1 MSTHPSQTGL
11 AGVAMLV
18 NEFPPGVVGG
28 AERQAERL
36 AAYLARAGHAVRV
49 LTRAAGERAGPES
62 RDGFMIDWIAARGP
76 GKLRTVTYMLGA
88 LAVLWQRRREYAV
101 IHAHLAFGPALAG
114 VLAGRWLGKPVLV
127 KFGNS
132 GEFGEVQVS
141 SRSARGRLRLG
152 TLRRYADICVVLDQA
167 AERELLAA
175 GFRRERVLRMQNG
188 IDAAAHAPRQPRA
201 EAKRALDLQGR
212 RVAMFAGRLVPQKA
226 LDTLL
231 RALPAARTENPS
243 LLLVIAGEGPE
254 RARLEQQADA
264 LGLLAHVRFIGP
276 VDDVRPW
283 MEAADIFVLP
293 SVSEGQSNALLEAMA
308 AGLACVATDVGG
320 TADLLEQSRCG
331 WLVPPGDVQALSRAL
346 IALTEDPLAAER
358 LGELAR
364 QRVLEHF
371 DLRVVGAR
379 YAALYERLTG
389 RPAAPRL
396 RERHAAD

>member
-1 MSTHPSQTGL
+1 
-11 AGVAMLV
+11 MLV

-36 AAYLARAGHAVRV
+36 AGYLARAGHAVRV
-49 LTRAAGERAGPES
+49 LTRAAGERAGPET
-62 RDGFMIDWIAARGP
+62 RDGFMIDWIATRGP
-76 GKLRTVTYMLGA
+76 GKLKTMTFMLGA
-88 LAVLWQRRREYAV
+88 LYVLWQRRRDYAV

-114 VLAGRWLGKPVLV
+114 VLAGRWLDKPVLV

-141 SRSARGRLRLG
+141 SRSARGRLRLWG
-152 TLRRYADICVVLDQA
+152 LRHYADICVVLDQS

-175 GFRRERVLRMQNG
+175 GFRRERVLRMPNG
-188 IDAAAHAPRQPRA
+188 IDTAAHAPRRPRG
-201 EAKRALDLQGR
+201 EAKRALGLQGR
-212 RVAMFAGRLVPQKA
+212 RVALFAGRLVPQKS

-231 RALPAARTENPS
+231 RAVLAARAECPS

-254 RARLEQQADA
+254 RARLEQQAEA
-264 LGLLAHVRFIGP
+264 LGLPGHVRFIGA
-276 VDDVRPW
+276 VNDVRPW

-320 TADLLEQSRCG
+320 TADLLEQGRCG
-331 WLVPPGDVQALSRAL
+331 RLVPPRDVQAISQALSAL
-346 IALTEDPLAAER
+346 AEDPLAADR

-364 QRVLEHF
+364 QRVMEHF

-379 YAALYERLTG
+379 YTGLYERLTA

-396 RERHAAD
+396 KERHAAD